1 MFYKLKDDALVL
13 KLKEESIF
21 LKNSFGDVI
30 ISVPNS
36 YNLFNKIKPFLNGK
50 YDMDVILSK
59 IKSEKLAFF
68 YSQLINTLEKKHFLL
83 FSINPID
90 IDNIDSFTLK
100 YLEYIDNLDAITL
113 IGHRFLRVSANS
125 EKVFTIVNELKP
137 KNFSLVTDKTNVCSI
152 KISVENN
159 VWFISKN
166 NNKIYLTSKPNVN
179 YQDSLTDLPILILR
193 LCISVVFVELGRHIC
208 KINNQKNFK
217 DSYIFD
223 LDRFTLN

>member
-1 MFYKLKDDALVL
+1 M
-13 KLKEESIF
+13 
-21 LKNSFGDVI
+21 
-30 ISVPNS
+30 
-36 YNLFNKIKPFLNGK
+36 
-50 YDMDVILSK
+50 
-59 IKSEKLAFF
+59 
-68 YSQLINTLEKKHFLL
+68 
-83 FSINPID
+83 
-90 IDNIDSFTLK
+90 
-100 YLEYIDNLDAITL
+100 DAITL

-193 LCISVVFVELGRHIC
+193 LCISVVFVELGRQIC
-208 KINNQKNFK
+208 KINNQKIFK